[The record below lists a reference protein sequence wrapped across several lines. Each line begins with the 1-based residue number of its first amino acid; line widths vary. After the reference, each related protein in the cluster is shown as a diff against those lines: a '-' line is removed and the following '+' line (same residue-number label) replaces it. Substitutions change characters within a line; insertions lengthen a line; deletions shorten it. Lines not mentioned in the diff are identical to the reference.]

1 MSISNFTSNLL
12 NLKDENITFED
23 NILEVKKKKILYKV
37 IRGFLTYTPEVC
49 PICGCLNINH
59 SIIKNG
65 SKTSD
70 IKLLSCNGNPTILR
84 LKKQRFLCKE
94 CNHTFSAKTNIVAK
108 NCHISRMVKLHILN
122 DIKLKIS
129 EKDIAKLNF
138 VSHSTVSKA
147 IDNSYRNY
155 IPNPNSLPEHLM
167 FDEFKST
174 KHAEGS
180 MSFIFA
186 NSVTHEILDIV
197 ENRQLPNL
205 KRYFSTYS
213 KQARA
218 NVKTICIDMYKPYI
232 SLIKELFPNADII
245 IDKFHIVQLLSRSLN
260 KTRIES
266 LKAFK
271 TNSTEYKRLK
281 KYWKLILKDAKDLN
295 CIDFKKQ
302 KYFRDWVSEKTIVE
316 KCVYS
321 QKMLDSTYEAYQML
335 LTVIQNG
342 DSALLEKLLVS
353 LKDTEISPFMQ
364 TAIKTLLS
372 YDKYIKNTLYY
383 KYSNGPLEGIN
394 NYIKVYKRIA
404 FGYRSHFH
412 FRNRILI
419 SRGLMKLITENMAA

>member
-1 MSISNFTSNLL
+1 MTNFTSNLL

-23 NILEVKKKKILYKV
+23 NILEIKKKNILYKV
-37 IRGFLTYTPEVC
+37 IQGSLTYNPEVC
-49 PICGCLNINH
+49 PICGCVNINH

-84 LKKQRFLCKE
+84 LKKQRFFCKE

-108 NCHISRMVKLHILN
+108 NCHISRIVKLHVLDN
-122 DIKLKIS
+122 VKLKIS
-129 EKDIAKLNF
+129 EKDIARMNF

-147 IDNSYRNY
+147 IDRSFRNY
-155 IPNPNSLPEHLM
+155 IPDPNFLPEHLM

-174 KHAEGS
+174 KYADGS

-186 NSVTHEILDIV
+186 NSVTHEIVDIV

-205 KRYFSTYS
+205 KRYFSSYS
-213 KQARA
+213 KKARD
-218 NVKTICIDMYKPYI
+218 NVKTICIDMYRPYI
-232 SLIKELFPNADII
+232 SLIKDLFPNANII
-245 IDKFHIVQLLSRSLN
+245 IDKFHIVQLLSRALN

-271 TNSTEYKRLK
+271 TNSAEYKRLK

-302 KYFRDWVSEKTIVE
+302 KYFSDWVSEKTIVE
-316 KCVYS
+316 RCVYS
-321 QKMLDSTYEAYQML
+321 QKTLDNTYESYQTL

-342 DSALLEKLLVS
+342 DSALLNNLLLN
-353 LKDTEISPFMQ
+353 LKDTDISPYMQ
-364 TAIKTLLS
+364 IAIKTLLK

-404 FGYRSHFH
+404 FGYKSHFH

-419 SRGLMKLITENMAA
+419 SRGIMKPMQENMAA